1 MNFLKKFVLKYFKYF
16 SFFYEYLGIK
26 VIHLVGLSLLV
37 GLLDGFG
44 LALFIPIFT
53 IAADGITDYNRD
65 NLGNLGFLLDWIE
78 KLGFG
83 LNINVILIVMVLLFI
98 IKSVLKFF
106 DGIFKTKLQM
116 EFVKKLRYEMVD
128 GLGGIGYKNFVN
140 LDAGKIQ
147 NTLSG
152 EVFKVTYSFL
162 TYFSTIQ
169 YVVMLMVYV
178 TLAMLSNFQF
188 AFFVSIGGFLSNFL
202 FKIIFKFTEKASVG
216 VTAYNHEFQ
225 SYLIQAV
232 HNFKYLKATDYF
244 SKYKVRLKSI
254 IDSIEVQQKKIG
266 LYNSFLSSSREPIV
280 LIVVALVIFVQVNL
294 MDGQM
299 ASILASLLFFYRALN
314 YVISLQTSWQ
324 GFLAHY
330 GGIVAAMEL
339 REVFRL
345 LQESTTHKPVNY
357 KIDKIELKALSFGY
371 NQKIPVLRNVNLNI
385 EKKKTLAFVGGSGSG
400 KTTIVNL
407 IIGLLE
413 PTSGDI
419 FINNKSRKYFD
430 ITSYRKRFGYIT
442 QEPVIFNDNIFNN
455 VTFWAEKSPE
465 NISKFNEAIR
475 LANIDTF
482 VKSLPD
488 KENTKLGDNGMLV
501 SGGQKQRISIARE
514 LFKNV
519 DVLIL
524 DEATSSLDS
533 ETERSIQENIDSL
546 KGKFTIIIVAHR
558 LSTIKNADKILVLD
572 SGNIIG
578 EGNFDHLLEESDLF
592 KRMVELQEF

>member
-1 MNFLKKFVLKYFKYF
+1 MVA
-16 SFFYEYLGIK
+16 
-26 VIHLVGLSLLV
+26 LSLLV

-53 IAADGITDYNRD
+53 IAADGITEENRS
-65 NLGNLGFLLDWIE
+65 NLGNLDFILDWIDS
-78 KLGFG
+78 LGFG
-83 LNINVILIVMVLLFI
+83 LNINVILTVMVGLFI
-98 IKSVLKFF
+98 LKSILKFF

-116 EFVKKLRYEMVD
+116 EFVKKLRYQMVD
-128 GLGGIGYKNFVN
+128 GLGGMTYKDFVN

-188 AFFVSIGGFLSNFL
+188 AILVSIGGFLSNFI

-216 VTAYNHEFQ
+216 VTAFNHEFQ

-244 SKYKVRLKSI
+244 SKYKLKLKSI
-254 IDSIEVQQKKIG
+254 IDSIEIQQRKIG
-266 LYNSFLSSSREPIV
+266 VYNAFLSSTREPII
-280 LIVVALVIFVQVNL
+280 LIVVASVILVQVNL
-294 MDGQM
+294 MGGQM

-314 YVISLQTSWQ
+314 YLISLQTSWQ

-330 GGIVAAMEL
+330 GGIVSAMEL
-339 REVFRL
+339 MEEFRA
-345 LQESTTHKPVNY
+345 LQEPHLKKP
-357 KIDKIELKALSFGY
+357 KINQIEKIELHNLSFEY
-371 NQKIPVLRNVNLNI
+371 NPSIHVLKKVNLNI
-385 EKKKTLAFVGGSGSG
+385 ERLKTLALVGGSGSG
-400 KTTIVNL
+400 KTTMVNL

-413 PTSGDI
+413 PTDGEVL
-419 FINNKSRKYFD
+419 INKRPRNEFEKS
-430 ITSYRKRFGYIT
+430 SYRRRFGYIT

-465 NISKFNEAIR
+465 NIQKFEEAIR
-475 LANIDTF
+475 LANIDSF
-482 VKSLPD
+482 VMSLPD
-488 KENTKLGDNGMLV
+488 KENTRLGDNGMLV

-524 DEATSSLDS
+524 DEATSALDS
-533 ETERSIQENIDSL
+533 ETERSIKENIDNL
-546 KGKFTIIIVAHR
+546 KGKYTIIIVAHR
-558 LSTIKNADKILVLD
+558 LSTVKKADEILVLD
-572 SGNIIG
+572 SGNIVG
-578 EGNFDHLLEESDLF
+578 QGTFDNLIEESKAF

>member
-1 MNFLKKFVLKYFKYF
+1 MKKFLNKYFKYF
-16 SFFYEYLGIK
+16 SFFYEYLGYKI
-26 VIHLVGLSLLV
+26 IILIGSSLLV

-44 LALFIPIFT
+44 LALFIPVFQM
-53 IAADGITDYNRD
+53 AADGFTPENREA
-65 NLGNLGFLLDWIE
+65 LGKLDFLLDWIE

-83 LNINVILIVMVLLFI
+83 LNLNVVLMVMVSMFLL
-98 IKSVLKFF
+98 KSILKFY
-106 DGIFKTKLQM
+106 DGILKTKLQM

-128 GLGGIGYKNFVN
+128 GLGGMSYKNFVN

-169 YVVMLMVYV
+169 FVVLLLVYV

-188 AFFVSIGGFLSNFL
+188 AILVGIGGFLSNFI
-202 FKIIFKFTEKASVG
+202 FKMIFKFTEKASVG
-216 VTAYNHEFQ
+216 VTAFNHEFQ

-244 SKYKVRLKSI
+244 SKYKLKLKAI

-266 LYNSFLSSSREPIV
+266 VYNAFLSSTREPIV
-280 LIVVALVIFVQVNL
+280 LIIVVAVILVQVNY
-294 MDGQM
+294 MEGSM
-299 ASILASLLFFYRALN
+299 ATIMASLLFFYRALN
-314 YVISLQTSWQ
+314 YLISLQTSWQ
-324 GFLAHY
+324 GFVAHY

-339 REVFRL
+339 MDEFRN
-345 LQESTTHKPVNY
+345 LQESTDQKPGV
-357 KIDKIELKALSFGY
+357 DKIREIGLDHLTFAYKPE
-371 NQKIPVLRNVNLNI
+371 IPVLKSIDLKI
-385 EKKKTLAFVGGSGSG
+385 DQLKTLALVGGSGSG
-400 KTTIVNL
+400 KTTMVNL

-413 PTSGDI
+413 PSQGEI
-419 FINNKSRKYFD
+419 LVNGEERSKFD
-430 ITSYRKRFGYIT
+430 KAAYRRRFGYIT

-455 VTFWAEKSPE
+455 VTFWDEKSPE
-465 NISKFNEAIR
+465 NVSRFQEAIR
-475 LANIDTF
+475 LANIDGF
-482 VKSLPD
+482 VDSLPD

-514 LFKNV
+514 LYKNV

-524 DEATSSLDS
+524 DEATSALDS
-533 ETERSIQENIDSL
+533 ETERSIQENIDNL
-546 KGKFTIIIVAHR
+546 RGKYTIIIVAHR
-558 LSTIKNADKILVLD
+558 LSTVKKADRILVLD
-572 SGNIIG
+572 SGKIVG
-578 EGNFDHLLEESDLF
+578 QGNFESLVESSRIF